1 MASPSGTATVESLTQ
16 THGEAVTGY
25 SYGFLDAISKREIR
39 RSLLKA
45 VAIPGYQVPFGSR
58 ELPIARGWGT
68 GGLQITLS
76 LLGPGDVIKVIDQ
89 GDDAS
94 VNAQNLRRLAEKT
107 AGIETTTGTSDATII
122 QSRHRIPEEK
132 LRSDQTIV
140 LQCPVPEPLRRVER
154 SMAAARCMHAES
166 DYSRMW
172 LAIYEDIVRRG
183 ELGGSAGYP
192 VMVNDRYIMAPTPIP
207 RWDIPRLNM
216 ADCLYLIGAGREK
229 RVYAVPPF
237 TKVLPL
243 EFEDYLFEVE
253 SFAGKSCARCGAAD
267 TFLDETNLADGSKF
281 YSCSDT
287 AFCDANGQGIQ
298 VTRWETTN

>member
-1 MASPSGTATVESLTQ
+1 VASVATLTR
-16 THGEAVTGY
+16 TYGEAVSGY
-25 SYGFLDAISKREIR
+25 SYGFLDAVSKREVR
-39 RSLLKA
+39 RALLKA

-76 LLGPGDVIKVIDQ
+76 LIGPGDTVKVIDQ

-107 AGIETTTGTSDATII
+107 AGVTTTTRTSEATII
-122 QSRHRIPEEK
+122 QTRHRIPEER
-132 LRSDQTIV
+132 LRADQV
-140 LQCPVPEPLRRVER
+140 LVMQCPVPEPLRRVER
-154 SMAAARCMHAES
+154 SMAVARRMHAES

-183 ELGGSAGYP
+183 ELGGAAGYP
-192 VMVNDRYIMAPTPIP
+192 VMVNDRFIMAPTPIP

-216 ADCLYLIGAGREK
+216 AECLYLIGAGREK

-237 TKVLPL
+237 TKVVPL
-243 EFEDYLFEVE
+243 EFEDYRFEVE
-253 SFAGKSCARCGAAD
+253 GFAGRRCARCGADD

-281 YSCSDT
+281 HTCSDT
-287 AFCDANGQGIQ
+287 AYCDGRLEGREA
-298 VTRWETTN
+298 VRW

>member
-1 MASPSGTATVESLTQ
+1 VDSVATLTE
-16 THGEAVTGY
+16 TYCEAVTGY
-25 SYGFLDAISKREIR
+25 SFGFLDAVSKREIR

-58 ELPIARGWGT
+58 ELPIGRGWGT

-76 LLGPGDVIKVIDQ
+76 MLGPDDVVKVIDQ

-94 VNAQNLRRLAEKT
+94 VNAQNLRRLVEKT
-107 AGIETTTGTSDATII
+107 AGSKTTTLTGEATII
-122 QSRHRIPEEK
+122 QTRHRIPEER
-132 LRSDQTIV
+132 LRADQTLV

-154 SMAAARCMHAES
+154 SMAIARRMHSES

-183 ELGGSAGYP
+183 ELGGGAGYP
-192 VMVNDRYIMAPTPIP
+192 VMVNDRFIMAPTPIP

-216 ADCLYLIGAGREK
+216 AECLYLIGAGREK

-237 TKVLPL
+237 TKVVPL
-243 EFEDYLFEVE
+243 EFEDYFFEVE
-253 SFAGKSCARCGAAD
+253 DFTGKRCARCGGGD
-267 TFLDETNLADGSKF
+267 TFLDETNQVDGSKA
-281 YSCSDT
+281 YACSDT
-287 AFCDANGQGIQ
+287 AFCDARRQGVEVI
-298 VTRWETTN
+298 RW

>member
-1 MASPSGTATVESLTQ
+1 VASVATLTR
-16 THGEAVTGY
+16 TYGEAVSGY
-25 SYGFLDAISKREIR
+25 SYGFLDAVSKREVR
-39 RSLLKA
+39 RALLKA

-76 LLGPGDVIKVIDQ
+76 LIGPGDTVKVIDQ

-107 AGIETTTGTSDATII
+107 AGVTTTTRTSEATII
-122 QSRHRIPEEK
+122 QTRHRIPEER
-132 LRSDQTIV
+132 LGADQV
-140 LQCPVPEPLRRVER
+140 LVMQCPVPEPLRRVER
-154 SMAAARCMHAES
+154 SMAVARRMHAES

-183 ELGGSAGYP
+183 ELGGAAGYP
-192 VMVNDRYIMAPTPIP
+192 VMVNDRFIMAPTPIP

-216 ADCLYLIGAGREK
+216 AECLYLIGAGREK

-237 TKVLPL
+237 TKVVPL
-243 EFEDYLFEVE
+243 EFEDYRFEVE
-253 SFAGKSCARCGAAD
+253 DFAGRRCARCGADD

-281 YSCSDT
+281 HTCSDT
-287 AFCDANGQGIQ
+287 AYCDGRLEGREA
-298 VTRWETTN
+298 VRW